1 MRQDLTNL
9 PFTGCNGVSPTGN
22 QWWFTFPE
30 HTGSQTIVDFLFH
43 EMNITTCRHSH
54 EVFNDR
60 HHRKELSSPY
70 HIVFVRNPY
79 LRLLSSAEWSGIIEV
94 DELVSNTSLIESTV
108 AKFRSGVLTN
118 EISVSGLSALIGDS
132 CRPPDFVGRTANL
145 RQDLHRVLNR
155 LGYSVGDE
163 YKMKLRSHCITS
175 CTPASH
181 NTLRGIQWY
190 DRRTES
196 HVLKRYASDFATFN
210 FSEQSEKMWLSK

>member
-9 PFTGCNGVSPTGN
+9 PFTGCNGVSPTSN

-30 HTGSQTIVDFLFH
+30 HTRGSQTIVDFLFH

-94 DELVSNTSLIESTV
+94 DELVSNASLIEPTV

-118 EISVSGLSALIGDS
+118 EIGVSGLSALIGDS
-132 CRPPDFVGRTANL
+132 CRPPDFVGRTAIL
-145 RQDLHRVLNR
+145 RQDLHRVLTEFSTDLATP
-155 LGYSVGDE
+155 LGMST
-163 YKMKLRSHCITS
+163 R
-175 CTPASH
+175 
-181 NTLRGIQWY
+181 
-190 DRRTES
+190 
-196 HVLKRYASDFATFN
+196 
-210 FSEQSEKMWLSK
+210 

>member
-1 MRQDLTNL
+1 
-9 PFTGCNGVSPTGN
+9 
-22 QWWFTFPE
+22 
-30 HTGSQTIVDFLFH
+30 
-43 EMNITTCRHSH
+43 MNITTCRHSH

-94 DELVSNTSLIESTV
+94 DELVSNASLIEPTV
-108 AKFRSGVLTN
+108 AKFRSRVLTN